1 MHQGSS
7 SKSPEELMLVRCWP
21 AVGLALFLVSCSP
34 SPADLSKSIEPIPN
48 GSAEPAK
55 VPATEHGRPKKST
68 RTNQPVTP
76 PTNVGTETVRGDTS
90 PAALVEKAEKS
101 YDSHDLATAIRFLEE
116 ALKGEPKS
124 LKALILLGIYA
135 QQRADDLERPASS
148 PFYLQSA
155 QAVRKLLELDPDFVA
170 KNSVTLSSILYNEA
184 CTYAVEGQPEKAL
197 DSLAEAIDV
206 GFGMIDL
213 LDSDAELTAIRKS
226 PRFLELR
233 ALSEENARIEA
244 ERKARKLADD
254 TKPFPLNF
262 ALPGLDGK
270 MVSLSEVEGEVTIVT
285 LWGTWCA
292 PCRREISRF
301 REMLKKYG
309 GQGLKIVGISYER
322 GAAADAR
329 RKVREFAQ
337 KHEIDF
343 PCLIG
348 DDALLR
354 KIPGFL
360 GYPTTFFL
368 DHSGTVRVVAAGE
381 RSAMELE
388 AILSL
393 LMQPQAQQ

>member
-1 MHQGSS
+1 
-7 SKSPEELMLVRCWP
+7 MLARCWP

-34 SPADLSKSIEPIPN
+34 SPADPSKSTQPVPN
-48 GSAEPAK
+48 RSAEPAK
-55 VPATEHGRPKKST
+55 VPATVHGQPKKIDA
-68 RTNQPVTP
+68 TNRPLTP
-76 PTNVGTETVRGDTS
+76 PTKVGTETVPGDTS

-101 YDSHDLATAIRFLEE
+101 YNSHALATAIRFLEE

-135 QQRADDLERPASS
+135 QQRADDLERPANS

-155 QAVRKLLELDPDFVA
+155 QAVHKLLELDPDFVA
-170 KNSVTLSSILYNEA
+170 KNSATLSSILYNEA
-184 CTYAVEGQPEKAL
+184 CTYAIEGQSEKAL
-197 DSLAEAIDV
+197 DSLAAAIDL
-206 GFGMIDL
+206 GFGVVDL
-213 LDSDAELTAIRKS
+213 LDSDAELNAIRKS
-226 PRFLELR
+226 PRYLELR
-233 ALSEENARIEA
+233 AKAEENAHIEA
-244 ERKARKLADD
+244 ERKARKLYAE
-254 TKPFPLNF
+254 TKTFPLNF
-262 ALPGLDGK
+262 ALPDLDGK
-270 MVSLSEVEGEVTIVT
+270 AVSLSDVEGEVTVVT

-292 PCRREISRF
+292 PCRREISRY
-301 REMLKKYG
+301 REILKKYG

-329 RKVREFAQ
+329 RKVREFA
-337 KHEIDF
+337 KKYEIDF

-354 KIPGFL
+354 QIPGFL
-360 GYPTTFFL
+360 GYPTSFFL